1 MIIKKAELT
10 AVAVAPPGYPIL
22 GYPEIALAGRSNVG
36 KSSLINRM
44 LNRKALARTS
54 GTPGKT
60 RTINFYNVNDILHIV
75 DLPGYGYAK
84 VSKVEKEKWGRIIET
99 YLHERTEL
107 KMLVQLVD
115 IRHEPTSDDKLM
127 FNWIK
132 QTNLPAVIVAT
143 KADKISK
150 NDQFKNISIVKK
162 ALGAT
167 SEDKFVLFSSE
178 TGQGR
183 DELWAIFEAI
193 CSEND
198 LQQQELKELQD

>member
-10 AVAVAPPGYPIL
+10 AVAVAPSGYPEL

-36 KSSLINRM
+36 KSSLINKM
-44 LNRKALARTS
+44 LNRKGLARTS
-54 GTPGKT
+54 CTPGKT
-60 RTINFYNVNDILHIV
+60 RTINFYNINDLLHIV

-84 VSKVEKEKWGRIIET
+84 VSKVEKEKWGGIIET
-99 YLHERTEL
+99 YLHERKEL

-115 IRHEPTSDDKLM
+115 IRHEPTADDKLM
-127 FNWIK
+127 FNWIR

-150 NDQFKNISIVKK
+150 NQQFKNISIVKK

-167 SEDKFVLFSSE
+167 NEDKFVLFSSE

-183 DELWAIFEAI
+183 EELWAIFDAVCAQETD
-193 CSEND
+193 SE
-198 LQQQELKELQD
+198 EE